1 MPLLRYARQLPQTAQ
16 EELRFRAVSMVDSGL
31 TQTHVAELLGVSRM
45 AVGMWCRKAESQGTD
60 ALKKGKRGNPTGP
73 RLQGTQAATIC
84 DIIRDHRPEQMKL
97 PFFLWTREAIQ
108 RLIEDKCGI
117 TLAIRTIG
125 DYMARWGFTVQ
136 KPVVR
141 VYERSEPA
149 VQRWLTVDYPAI
161 VARAKKED
169 AGLW

>member
-1 MPLLRYARQLPQTAQ
+1 MPLLRDARQLSQTAQ

-84 DIIRDHRPEQMKL
+84 NIIRDHRPEQMKL